1 MSLLWTVPGL
11 LSGVLL
17 APVLRGQIFLHSVP
31 SGQLWA
37 TICPSCHR
45 RIRLIGFNAR
55 CPGCATRI
63 GPPPGAVELVAGAT
77 LGLLIW
83 RVPDPLPLLA
93 LSWIALLGV
102 LLAFVDFAV
111 HRLPDRLTL
120 TAFVGAAFILALDDP
135 TRVGWALLGSLALGG
150 CYLLLAVANP
160 AGMGLGDGKLAL
172 SLGLALGWYGWI
184 AVIYGAAAGFVLSGL
199 FALAMLVIGRVS
211 RKDSIAHGPFMLL
224 GALAAITLL
233 A

>member
-1 MSLLWTVPGL
+1 M
-11 LSGVLL
+11 
-17 APVLRGQIFLHSVP
+17 
-31 SGQLWA
+31 
-37 TICPSCHR
+37 
-45 RIRLIGFNAR
+45 
-55 CPGCATRI
+55 
-63 GPPPGAVELVAGAT
+63 
-77 LGLLIW
+77 
-83 RVPDPLPLLA
+83 
-93 LSWIALLGV
+93 
-102 LLAFVDFAV
+102 AFVDGAV

-135 TRVGWALLGSLALGG
+135 TRAGWALLGSLALGG

-172 SLGLALGWYGWI
+172 SLGLALGWFGWI

-199 FALAMLVIGRVS
+199 FAIAMLVIGRLG